1 VLFLNGGVSDELGEL
16 GDGVDIGV
24 LGSLDVRVNRV
35 SVAPSAPKPRQVLAL
50 LALHADRVVP
60 VASLIEEL
68 WAGHPPRSART
79 TLQTYVL
86 QLRELIAAAL
96 ATGAVDLGSAS
107 GTGTAPGRGDAGGA
121 AGEGLSGFGDVEVGT
136 ARAADGAA
144 GCGAKD
150 VLVTLPGGYL
160 LSSGGGFSDV
170 REFERLAGLGYRA
183 MDGGDFAG
191 AARTLASAL
200 DLWSGTAFA
209 DVQAGVQLA
218 MEVRRLEESRLCALD
233 QRIEADLRLGRHR
246 EVLAELTV
254 LTSRYRTHENLH
266 AQFMIALHR
275 SGRRGEALNV
285 FLQLRATLGRE
296 LGLEPSPRLRG
307 LQHTILTATSETAP
321 APRGGL
327 GNGSSAAGGSGV
339 GRTSGQAGSGADIG
353 AISGTDGIDA
363 DGMEVEGGRALRG
376 ASLAPVR

>member
-1 VLFLNGGVSDELGEL
+1 M
-16 GDGVDIGV
+16 DIGV
-24 LGSLDVRVNRV
+24 LGSLDVRVNGV

-68 WAGHPPRSART
+68 WAGQPPRSART

-86 QLRELIAAAL
+86 QLRELIATAL
-96 ATGAVDLGSAS
+96 VSGTVGAGSAAAEGVAAS
-107 GTGTAPGRGDAGGA
+107 AGRADMGVR
-121 AGEGLSGFGDVEVGT
+121 EGLPGAKATEHGAT
-136 ARAADGAA
+136 RAAVGVS
-144 GCGAKD
+144 GGGAKD

-183 MDGGDFAG
+183 MDGGDFTG

-200 DLWSGTAFA
+200 DLWSGTPFA
-209 DVQAGVQLA
+209 DVQAGVQLG
-218 MEVRRLEESRLCALD
+218 MEVRRLDESRLCALD

-296 LGLEPSPRLRG
+296 LGLEPSPRLRA
-307 LQHTILTATSETAP
+307 LQHTILTATSEPTP
-321 APRGGL
+321 TPRSTP
-327 GNGSSAAGGSGV
+327 GNGTGV
-339 GRTSGQAGSGADIG
+339 TIGSGAGRPSGQG
-353 AISGTDGIDA
+353 AGNGVDFDTVAGAEHTDSDRA
-363 DGMEVEGGRALRG
+363 EGGRAVRG
-376 ASLAPVR
+376 APLTPAR